1 MAVTETDQAG
11 SALRDRVDLARLE
24 VFRHYTIGTAEE
36 AWQTLKRVAYSMNIK
51 ERGDC
56 SSAIFTATGD
66 MLAIPFNGVPLH
78 QGSLEALVKEV
89 LVRYRPEELHPGDIF
104 ITNDPYTGG
113 THTPDYCVVAPVFGK
128 SGRLLAFIANV
139 GHHSDVG
146 GRVGCS
152 IASDARS
159 IFEEGLLVPPVR
171 LCREGE
177 IVEEVLAIICHNSRM
192 RHERS
197 GDIRAQISANLI
209 GMRRLSDLIEEWGE
223 DDFELYSQA
232 LLDYGDLRMRGLLET
247 LPDGE
252 WEAVDYI
259 DSDGVGSDPLR
270 LHLRM
275 SKSGGE
281 LVLDFSGVPDQIE
294 GGRNVPYTTLRATCF
309 CVVRGLLEPN
319 IALNSGFHRAVRCI
333 APEGSLV
340 NPRHPAAVGD
350 RAPVAQ
356 VLADMVANCVSQL
369 LPDRA
374 LAATGCFQA
383 WAFEGHDPRY
393 GRDYAAYESIA
404 GGLGATARADGI
416 DAVRGWPLG
425 SMNAPIEAFEQDL
438 PVVFREYSL
447 VPDSGGAGT
456 FQGGLGM
463 RRDVEIRGHDVRMT
477 TYTMRQVIPPPG
489 LLGGDPGR
497 VGKFILNPGT
507 PEERELP
514 SVVTSWPLE
523 YGDIVSCRTPG
534 GGGLGPAAGR
544 DGELIAKDLVA
555 GRVTRAFTE
564 EHYGDGG
571 PVASG

>member
-1 MAVTETDQAG
+1 MTENTIDP
-11 SALRDRVDLARLE
+11 ARLE

-56 SSAIFTATGD
+56 SAALFTANGD

-78 QGSLEALVKEV
+78 QGSLEALVAEV
-89 LVRYRPEELHPGDIF
+89 LVRHRPEELRPGDIF
-104 ITNDPYTGG
+104 VTNDPYTGG
-113 THTPDYCVVAPVFGK
+113 THTPDYCLVAPVFGA
-128 SGRLLAFIANV
+128 SGRLLAFVANV

-197 GDIRAQISANLI
+197 GDIRAQISANRI
-209 GMRRLSDLIEEWGE
+209 GIRRLSDLIEEWGE
-223 DDFELYSQA
+223 DDFELYSAA
-232 LLDYGDLRMRGLLET
+232 LLDYGDRRMRGLLET

-252 WEAVDYI
+252 WHAVDHI
-259 DSDGVGSDPLR
+259 DSDGVGSGPLELR
-270 LHLRM
+270 LRM
-275 SKSGGE
+275 EKRGGE
-281 LVLDFSGVPDQIE
+281 LVLDWTGVPDQIQ

-319 IALNSGFHRAVRCI
+319 IALNSGFHRAVRCDTR
-333 APEGSLV
+333 PGSLV

-369 LPDRA
+369 VPERA

-383 WAFEGHDPRY
+383 WAFEGHDPRND
-393 GRDYAAYESIA
+393 RDYAAYESIA
-404 GGLGATARADGI
+404 GGLGATASADGI

-447 VPDSGGAGT
+447 AADSGGAGR

-489 LLGGDPGR
+489 LGGGMPGA
-497 VGKFILNPGT
+497 VGRFVINPGT
-507 PEERELP
+507 PDERKLP
-514 SVVTSWPLE
+514 SVVTSWPVS
-523 YGDIVSCRTPG
+523 YGDVISCRTPG
-534 GGGLGPAAGR
+534 GGGLGPPEER
-544 DGELIAKDLVA
+544 DPAEIEHDLEA
-555 GRVTRAFTE
+555 GRVTPEFVDANYRPGVRAR
-564 EHYGDGG
+564 
-571 PVASG
+571 AA